1 MKIIIED
8 LLPGEEETCIIRVKS
23 VSENVTRAMNLL
35 KSPDAITVFS
45 VDGATVLDTHEVYY
59 IESVDMKT
67 FVYTKTAVF
76 QSRLRLYELE
86 ELLTSGDFLRISKQT
101 IVSVPK
107 IREISPAGG
116 GRFTALLD
124 NNEKI
129 IIARSYVPLLKRRFG
144 L

>member
-8 LLPGEEETCIIRVKS
+8 LLPGEEETCVIRIKS
-23 VSENVTRAMNLL
+23 VTENVTRALNLL
-35 KSPDAITVFS
+35 KSPDAVTVFS
-45 VDGATVLDTHEVYY
+45 DEGALVLDTHEIYY

-67 FVYTKTAVF
+67 FVYTKTAIF

-86 ELLTSGDFLRISKQT
+86 ELLISGDFLRISKQT
-101 IVSVPK
+101 IVNVPK

-129 IIARSYVPLLKRRFG
+129 IIARSFVPALKRRFG
-144 L
+144 I